1 MGPALGQIHRE
12 NQEEMSRYIHFYP
25 IFLSKTYALRIS
37 IMYILAFLLFYRLYE
52 YQFDDFKF
60 LHERRPNQTDDLCGP
75 NRKCRDGY
83 FSVSD
88 NPWEWSANRVMAP
101 RLAFRMRRLAIIAKD
116 IAGLQGSQKSY
127 LMVLHR

>member
-1 MGPALGQIHRE
+1 MTWYICPKKFALS
-12 NQEEMSRYIHFYP
+12 NSCS
-25 IFLSKTYALRIS
+25 L
-37 IMYILAFLLFYRLYE
+37 LLFRLYE

-75 NRKCRDGY
+75 VRKCRDGY

-88 NPWEWSANRVMAP
+88 DPWEWSANRVMAP

-116 IAGLQGSQKSY
+116 IAGLQGLQNPMALY
-127 LMVLHR
+127 RL